1 MNSMPRIGAR
11 HRRPDRRPVRCTA
24 YRRGRSR
31 TQHLA
36 RGLVLLAL
44 LIALALASIAA
55 LAGLDVWALEKQRQQ
70 EAQLLFVGNQYRL
83 AIQRYF
89 VAGRTLP
96 ATIDDLIDDKRF
108 PIPLHHLRRAYPD
121 PITGKNDWQLL
132 RDGNGIY
139 GVYSS
144 SDRVPIKHANFP
156 RQYAFFDK
164 AETYADWKF
173 FYPPPGWR
181 GSAAAGVP
189 STPWTPSSSTP
200 LIRLP
205 GSRTR

>member
-1 MNSMPRIGAR
+1 M
-11 HRRPDRRPVRCTA
+11 
-24 YRRGRSR
+24 
-31 TQHLA
+31 
-36 RGLVLLAL
+36 LAL
-44 LIALALASIAA
+44 LIALALASIAL
-55 LAGLDVWALEKQRQQ
+55 LAGLDAWALEKQRQQ
-70 EAQLLFVGNQYRL
+70 EEELLFVGNQYRL
-83 AIQRYF
+83 AIQRYYI
-89 VAGRTLP
+89 AGRSLP

-121 PITGKNDWQLL
+121 PMTGKNDWQFL

-144 SDRVPIKHANFP
+144 SDRAPVKHANFP
-156 RQYAFFDK
+156 RQYAFFEK

-181 GSAAAGVP
+181 GNTAAGLP

-200 LIRLP
+200 FIRLP
-205 GSRTR
+205 GSRSR